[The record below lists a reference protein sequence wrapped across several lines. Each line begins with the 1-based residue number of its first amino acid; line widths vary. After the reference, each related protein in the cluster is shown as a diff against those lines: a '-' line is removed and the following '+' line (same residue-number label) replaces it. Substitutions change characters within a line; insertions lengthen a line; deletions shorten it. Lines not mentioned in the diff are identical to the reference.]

1 MAWKVFLGWF
11 KEYEGCPPIDEI
23 IKEGVV
29 PRFVEFLGRNE
40 VPQLQFGTAWALTN
54 VAFGTSEHTRVVID
68 HSVVPMFVQLLSS
81 GSDDVREQNLLL
93 APIV

>member
-1 MAWKVFLGWF
+1 MTIQRLIFVGEFNRRWKVFLGWF

-40 VPQLQFGTAWALTN
+40 VPQLQFETAWALTN
-54 VAFGTSEHTRVVID
+54 VAFGTSEHTRSFI
-68 HSVVPMFVQLLSS
+68 HF
-81 GSDDVREQNLLL
+81 
-93 APIV
+93 